1 MQINDLKPQHK
12 NKDRKRV
19 GRGGKKGTFSG
30 RGCKGQKSRAGRKM
44 QPFMRELI
52 KRYPKIRGYRQKLRP
67 EETISLNL
75 DILEKN
81 FKAGDTITP
90 KVLVERNLIRKIAG
104 QTPKVKIL
112 SRGKITKTLTF
123 ESCVASK
130 AALIKIEKAGGS
142 IQ

>member
-19 GRGGKKGTFSG
+19 GRGGKRGTFSG

-75 DILEKN
+75 DVLEKN

-90 KVLVERNLIRKIAG
+90 EVLIEKNLIRKIAG

-112 SRGKITKTLTF
+112 SRGKITKALNF
-123 ESCVASK
+123 EGCLFSK
-130 AALIKIEKAGGS
+130 LAKEKIEKNAVV
-142 IQ
+142 